1 MPPEKLI
8 GLEIRNLSNLIRRD
22 IEKHTDKLDCKPNKG
37 VRGWAIDY
45 FYENRDRDI
54 FQKDFEEKFSIRR
67 STASNMLK
75 LMEKNGFIV
84 RKSVDSDA
92 RLKKIVLTEKAV
104 RVHNFIAEDIKK
116 REEKLRK
123 GLTDEEIKAFFSV
136 VQKIKS
142 NIEE

>member
-22 IEKHTDKLDCKPNKG
+22 IEKHADKLECKPNKG

-104 RVHNFIAEDIKK
+104 MVHNFIAEDIKK

-136 VQKIKS
+136 AQKIKS